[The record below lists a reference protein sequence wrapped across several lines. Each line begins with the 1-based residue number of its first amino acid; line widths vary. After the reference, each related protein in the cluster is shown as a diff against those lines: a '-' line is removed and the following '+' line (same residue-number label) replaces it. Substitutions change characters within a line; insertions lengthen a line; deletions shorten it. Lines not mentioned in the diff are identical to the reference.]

1 MTSASMPVI
10 VVGAGGHALVVADA
24 LLAAGTKVLGF
35 TDAASHRRGE
45 RCLGDLLV
53 IGGDDALSNHDPARV
68 RLVNGLG
75 SILANGPECSRVR
88 VQQQLE
94 SEGWRF
100 IGVKHPSAVV
110 SPFARIDETAQVMAG
125 AVVQPHAHVGR
136 GCIVN
141 TGAVVEHDTDLDDWV
156 HVAPGAIVCGNVRLG
171 SGVHVGAGS
180 VIRQSLSLGSGVV
193 VGIGAVVVKD
203 QTEAVIL
210 AGVPARA
217 REKIA

>member
-1 MTSASMPVI
+1 MPVI

-24 LLAAGTKVLGF
+24 LLAVGAPVLGF
-35 TDAASHRRGE
+35 TDAASHRHGE

-53 IGGDDALSNHDPARV
+53 MGNDEALSNHDPARV

-75 SILANGPECSRVR
+75 GILANGPACPRVR
-88 VQQQLE
+88 VQEQLE
-94 SEGWRF
+94 GKGWRF
-100 IGVKHPSAVV
+100 IGVRHPSAVI
-110 SPFARIDETAQVMAG
+110 SPFASIDETAQVMAG
-125 AVVQPHAHVGR
+125 AVIQPHAHVGR

-156 HVAPGAIVCGNVRLG
+156 HVAPRAIVCGSVRLG

-180 VIRQSLSLGSGVV
+180 VIRQGLSLGPGVV

-217 REKIA
+217 LEKIA